1 MNNRHASRFWRT
13 TQKRRTE
20 MIKVIMPIVGILLI
34 ISGVVFALCQSPVQL
49 PYDYSTKISVNKP
62 DKIENAISNV
72 VSDLE
77 KRDFVPVHL
86 EVNWHPLGKTY
97 VIYAKGIDRTKLG
110 SLVGNVQE
118 K

>member
-1 MNNRHASRFWRT
+1 MT
-13 TQKRRTE
+13 RRIE
-20 MIKVIMPIVGILLI
+20 MMKFVPIVGILLI
-34 ISGVVFALCQSPVQL
+34 VFGIGFAICYSPIQVTF
-49 PYDYSTKISVNKP
+49 DYSTQISVDKP

-72 VSDLE
+72 VSDLR

-97 VIYAKGIDRTKLG
+97 VIYAKGTDRTRLG
-110 SLVGNVQE
+110 SLIGNVQE

>member
-1 MNNRHASRFWRT
+1 MMKFL
-13 TQKRRTE
+13 
-20 MIKVIMPIVGILLI
+20 PIVGILLI
-34 ISGVVFALCQSPVQL
+34 VVGIGFVFCYSPVQVQSE
-49 PYDYSTKISVNKP
+49 YSTRISVDKP

-86 EVNWHPLGKTY
+86 VVNWHPLSKTY
-97 VIYAKGIDRTKLG
+97 VVFAKGIDRTKLR

>member
-1 MNNRHASRFWRT
+1 MMKLFGP
-13 TQKRRTE
+13 
-20 MIKVIMPIVGILLI
+20 MVGVMLIVVGI
-34 ISGVVFALCQSPVQL
+34 GFAICYSPVQM
-49 PYDYSTKISVNKP
+49 PSEYSTKISVDKP

-86 EVNWHPLGKTY
+86 GVNWHPASKTY
-97 VIYAKGIDRTKLG
+97 VVYAEGIDRTKLASMTRIG
-110 SLVGNVQE
+110 EL

>member
-1 MNNRHASRFWRT
+1 MLKF
-13 TQKRRTE
+13 
-20 MIKVIMPIVGILLI
+20 MPIVGILLI
-34 ISGVVFALCQSPVQL
+34 VVGIGFAICFSPIQVTF
-49 PYDYSTKISVNKP
+49 DYSTQISVDKP

-72 VSDLE
+72 VSDLG

-97 VIYAKGIDRTKLG
+97 MIYAKGIDRTKLS

-118 K
+118 N

>member
-1 MNNRHASRFWRT
+1 MMKF
-13 TQKRRTE
+13 
-20 MIKVIMPIVGILLI
+20 VPIVGILLI
-34 ISGVVFALCQSPVQL
+34 MVGIGFVLCYSPVRVTS
-49 PYDYSTKISVNKP
+49 DYSTKISVDKP

-77 KRDFVPVHL
+77 KRDFVPIHL
-86 EVNWHPLGKTY
+86 EVNWHPLSKIY
-97 VIYAKGIDRTKLG
+97 VIYANGIDRTKLS

>member
-1 MNNRHASRFWRT
+1 MKLIV
-13 TQKRRTE
+13 Q
-20 MIKVIMPIVGILLI
+20 IMVILLI
-34 ISGVVFALCQSPVQL
+34 VFMVVFALCQSPVQL
-49 PYDYSTKISVNKP
+49 PSEYSTKISVDKP

-86 EVNWHPLGKTY
+86 GVNWHPSSKTY
-97 VIYAKGIDRTKLG
+97 VIYAEGIDRTKLASMTRIG
-110 SLVGNVQE
+110 EL

>member
-1 MNNRHASRFWRT
+1 MLKF
-13 TQKRRTE
+13 
-20 MIKVIMPIVGILLI
+20 VPIVGILLI
-34 ISGVVFALCQSPVQL
+34 MVGIGFALYYSPVQL
-49 PYDYSTKISVNKP
+49 TSEYSTKISVDNP
-62 DKIENAISNV
+62 DKVENAISNV

-118 K
+118 N

>member
-1 MNNRHASRFWRT
+1 MMKF
-13 TQKRRTE
+13 
-20 MIKVIMPIVGILLI
+20 VPIVVFLFFMCLI
-34 ISGVVFALCQSPVQL
+34 GFMICYSPVQVTSE
-49 PYDYSTKISVNKP
+49 YSTEISVDKP

-86 EVNWHPLGKTY
+86 EVNWHPLSKIY
-97 VIYAKGIDRTKLG
+97 AVYAKGIDRTKLR

-118 K
+118 N